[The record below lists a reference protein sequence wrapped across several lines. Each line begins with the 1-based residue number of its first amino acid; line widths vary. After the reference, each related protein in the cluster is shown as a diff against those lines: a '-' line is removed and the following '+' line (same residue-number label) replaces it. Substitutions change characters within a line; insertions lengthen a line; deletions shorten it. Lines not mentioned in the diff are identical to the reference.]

1 MKRTVYLH
9 GSLGDRFGNSF
20 IFDVDMPWEMVSALK
35 HQIKGFANAIRE
47 GKYILIRGGKDTGQ
61 SIGVEDLAL
70 AFGGT
75 REFHIIPA
83 LEGSGG
89 RVGAIIKV
97 VVGVALIATGIGAAA
112 GAATLA
118 SAAFSIGAVAVT
130 WGGIAATGLAI
141 TLAGISSLLS
151 PRADMSPQNYEALE
165 PADQR
170 ASFLFTGPKNQSQQ
184 GAAVPLVYGL
194 VRAGSI
200 VVSTGLTTEA
210 V

>member
-1 MKRTVYLH
+1 MIKVILH
-9 GSLGDRFGNSF
+9 GSLATRFGKSF
-20 IFDVDMPWEMVSALK
+20 DFDAMAPWQVISALK
-35 HQIKGFANAIRE
+35 RQLKGFEAAMRS
-47 GKYILIRGGKDTGQ
+47 GKFVLIRGDKNEGR
-61 SIGVEDLAL
+61 SIGLNELIL
-70 AFGGT
+70 SFGST
-75 REFHIIPA
+75 KEFHLIPA

-97 VVGVALIATGIGAAA
+97 VVGVALVATGIGAAA

-141 TLAGISSLLS
+141 TLAGISALLT
-151 PRADMSPQNYEALE
+151 PRAEVGPGNYEANE
-165 PADQR
+165 APDQK

-184 GAAVPLVYGL
+184 GAAVPLIYGRI
-194 VRAGSI
+194 RAGSV